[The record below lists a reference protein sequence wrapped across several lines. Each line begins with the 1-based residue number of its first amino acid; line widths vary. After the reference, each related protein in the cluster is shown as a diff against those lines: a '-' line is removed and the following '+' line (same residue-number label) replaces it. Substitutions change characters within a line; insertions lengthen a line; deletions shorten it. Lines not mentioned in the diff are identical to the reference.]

1 MDVRSMDKD
10 AADDRSGQ
18 GSRRSVAGI
27 AREGDKIFVA
37 RRLPSGDLGNK
48 WEFPG
53 GKVEEGETDGEA
65 LVREYHE
72 EFGVPVTPGSLLASA
87 SFEHHGKTYRLNA
100 YEVRFESL
108 DFTLREHSRWRWA
121 GMAEIERLDFADS
134 DRKLLPALKAY
145 LR

>member
-1 MDVRSMDKD
+1 MDKGLMD
-10 AADDRSGQ
+10 NHNGQ
-18 GSRRSVAGI
+18 ASRRSVAGI
-27 AREGDKIFVA
+27 ARKGDKIFIA

-53 GKVEEGETDGEA
+53 GKAEEGETDREA
-65 LVREYHE
+65 LVREYSE
-72 EFGVPVTPGSLLASA
+72 EFGVPVLPGSLLASA
-87 SFEHHGKTYRLNA
+87 SFEHHGKTYSLNA

-108 DFTLREHSRWRWA
+108 DFTLREHSQWRWA
-121 GMAEIERLDFADS
+121 DMAEIERLDFAGS